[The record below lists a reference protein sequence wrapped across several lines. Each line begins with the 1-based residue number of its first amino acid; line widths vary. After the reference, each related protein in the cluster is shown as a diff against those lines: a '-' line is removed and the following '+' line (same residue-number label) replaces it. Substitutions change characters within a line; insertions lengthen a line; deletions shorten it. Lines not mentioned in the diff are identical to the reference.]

1 MRLNRATGENVKF
14 VGGAKDWI
22 EMKSDDGKTQL
33 FNWRTRERQEFGQG
47 KPTIVPQG
55 SGVMQPGEKRPGY
68 TQPFRPEAS
77 DKTLSP
83 TELFAKD
90 PRQFEA
96 MKETEARIG
105 AKYRSPER
113 PNASQEL
120 QTIRL
125 RKSIKDKKDRSL
137 ADLEREFRFSRSLG
151 ALGRVDPMSDE
162 ELLQRKQQIQN
173 DFENDLSSAGF
184 EATPF
189 SYSDQSRQ
197 LSTGSPKTSGI
208 TREQAL
214 QELRRRGVVR

>member
-1 MRLNRATGENVKF
+1 
-14 VGGAKDWI
+14 
-22 EMKSDDGKTQL
+22 
-33 FNWRTRERQEFGQG
+33 
-47 KPTIVPQG
+47 
-55 SGVMQPGEKRPGY
+55 MQPGEKKPSY

-105 AKYRSPER
+105 AKYRKPESPDK
-113 PNASQEL
+113 PSASQEL
-120 QTIRL
+120 QKKRLLMTI
-125 RKSIKDKKDRSL
+125 KSKKDRAL
-137 ADLEREFRFSRSLG
+137 ATLEREYRSPAAFGRFE
-151 ALGRVDPMSDE
+151 PMSDE
-162 ELLQRKQQIQN
+162 ELLSRKQQIQG
-173 DFENDLSSAGF
+173 DFEDDLTAAGF

-197 LSTGSPKTSGI
+197 LSTGSPKTGGI

-214 QELRRRGVVR
+214 EELRRRGVVR